1 MWGKSLRTIPTK
13 TQLMFSKVTSHCELS
28 TELPYA
34 MPPSAPAFPD
44 DDYPTVELLSA
55 VLLAGPCSAAN
66 RTKFQ
71 HPPQEQHQ
79 SQDEYKTLSTGKGV
93 TPWCVKLPQEEL
105 TYSANTLTDSPFLA
119 SCSCK

>member
-1 MWGKSLRTIPTK
+1 MQCHLLLLHFLMMTI
-13 TQLMFSKVTSHCELS
+13 Q
-28 TELPYA
+28 
-34 MPPSAPAFPD
+34 
-44 DDYPTVELLSA
+44 LLSA

-93 TPWCVKLPQEEL
+93 TPSCVKLPQEDL
-105 TYSANTLTDSPFLA
+105 TYSANTLTDSPSLA
-119 SCSCK
+119 